1 MQITTTQCVIPNRAL
16 VFVLHLQTKKPNA
29 RISRLADDVGV
40 KVAYRMQGK
49 FRDGVQVN
57 YEIRL
62 RWFSSFVFRFI
73 SDDSLVVDALAALG
87 EMAITKDIL
96 TR

>member
-1 MQITTTQCVIPNRAL
+1 MQITTIHCVIPNRAL
-16 VFVLHLQTKKPNA
+16 VFVLNLQTKKPSN
-29 RISRLADDVGV
+29 RISRLAEDVNV
-40 KVAYRMQGK
+40 KVAYHMQGK

-62 RWFSSFVFRFI
+62 RWFSSFIFGFI
-73 SDDSLVVDALAALG
+73 SDDSIVVDALAKLG